1 MLVFIICFST
11 VSFSLCQNS
20 SDFKALKKELF
31 FSKEYDKDSKP
42 VQDYKSTIYVNV
54 ELTLNSLIT
63 LDEVQQRLTT
73 IGYLHISWYDEFLTW
88 DRTQYGD
95 LDYIYLPQSSIW
107 KPDITLQDSYTEM
120 EELGSDL
127 ILATIKHDG
136 SVSWTPFQVFNSY
149 CPVSMTF
156 FPFDRQTCEFVFGAW
171 SMQMNDISLL
181 ITNVSGIALERSI
194 KENTIWTVVSTSVK
208 ATQYHEESRVIF
220 SITLQRKPLYVM
232 MHLVL
237 PLVLL
242 TLLNLFTF
250 AIPADSGERM
260 GYTVTVWLSFGVF
273 LTLVGQSLPES
284 SESISFMDI
293 FIVMQL
299 FQSTLVVLLSAVLSR
314 LIARNG
320 QTFISSCLLKRIVT
334 YKRGKSVN
342 TASEIKND
350 EKETQIYITWKEYV
364 STIDFCVFWCLLS
377 ICILLITAL
386 SFYTVYKAE
395 YTLSGE

>member
-1 MLVFIICFST
+1 MIFLIICFST

-20 SDFKALKKELF
+20 SDFKALKKDLF
-31 FSKEYDKDSKP
+31 VTKEYDKESKP
-42 VQDYKSTIYVNV
+42 VKDYESTIYVNV

-73 IGYLHISWYDEFLTW
+73 IGYLHISWHDEFLIW
-88 DRTQYGD
+88 DRKQYRD
-95 LDYIYLPQSSIW
+95 LDYIYLPQSKIW

-136 SVSWTPFQVFNSY
+136 SVNWTPFQVFNSY

-171 SMQMNDISLL
+171 SMRMNDVSLL
-181 ITNVSGIALERSI
+181 IQNVSGIALERSI
-194 KENTIWTVVSTSVK
+194 KENTIWTVVSTS
-208 ATQYHEESRVIF
+208 ASTTQYHKESRVIF
-220 SITLQRKPLYVM
+220 SITLQRKPLYIM
-232 MHLVL
+232 LHLVL

-242 TLLNLFTF
+242 SLLNLFTF

-273 LTLVGQSLPES
+273 LTIVGQSLPES

-314 LIARNG
+314 LCARNG
-320 QTFISSCLLKRIVT
+320 QIFISSCLLKRVVT

-342 TASEIKND
+342 TSTEVRND
-350 EKETQIYITWKEYV
+350 EKETQINITWKEYV
-364 STIDFCVFWCLLS
+364 STIDFCLFWCLLS
-377 ICILLITAL
+377 VCILLITTL

-395 YTLSGE
+395 YTISGK

>member
-1 MLVFIICFST
+1 MLVFIICFFT

-31 FSKEYDKDSKP
+31 FTKEYDKDSKP
-42 VQDYKSTIYVNV
+42 VKDYKSTIYVNV

-73 IGYLHISWYDEFLTW
+73 IGYLHISWHDEFLTW
-88 DRTQYGD
+88 DRKQYGD

-136 SVSWTPFQVFNSY
+136 SVNWTPFQVFNSY

-194 KENTIWTVVSTSVK
+194 KENTIWTIVSTSVK

-334 YKRGKSVN
+334 YKRGKSVS
-342 TASEIKND
+342 TSSEIKKD